1 MRPDPEQRIP
11 RRAVNAWR
19 ITGVLGTFLLW
30 LIPAFLAML
39 TLQGEGPPW
48 WVVYFVAVLAIALTV
63 LYATL
68 IPSIR
73 WRRWRYQIDEH
84 EIDLQHGIIVVKRTL
99 IPVKR
104 VQHVDTRQGPVLRRY
119 GLSTVAITTAATTH
133 EIPALDDETADHV
146 RNQISN
152 FARIAKD
159 DV

>member
-1 MRPDPEQRIP
+1 MRPEPEHRIP
-11 RRAVNAWR
+11 RRAVKAWR
-19 ITGVLGTFLLW
+19 ITGVFGTLFLW
-30 LIPAFLAML
+30 LIPAFLTML

-48 WVVYFVAVLAIALTV
+48 WVVYLLAVLAVTLTV
-63 LYATL
+63 LTATV

-73 WRRWRYQIDEH
+73 WKRWSYQVDAH
-84 EIDLQHGIIVVKRTL
+84 EIDLKRGIIIVRRTL

-133 EIPALDDETADHV
+133 EIPALDDETADQV

-152 FARIAKD
+152 FARLAEE